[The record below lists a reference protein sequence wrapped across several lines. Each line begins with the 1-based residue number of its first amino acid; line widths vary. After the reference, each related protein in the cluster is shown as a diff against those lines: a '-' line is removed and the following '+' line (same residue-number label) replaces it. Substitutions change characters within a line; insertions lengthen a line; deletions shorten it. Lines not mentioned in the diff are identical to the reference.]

1 MNSEKPLVS
10 IICHCYNHSK
20 FVLETLKSVLNQTY
34 DNIEVIVVD
43 DFSTDNSADVIS
55 SFMVKHPEIKFIQN
69 HRNLGIT
76 KSFNRI
82 LKKTKG
88 KYIIDLAADDLLL
101 PNCVMQQVH
110 CFQNS
115 NYQNLGNEL
124 HKLVKQSKNIQ
135 KSDSESEGVTLT
147 IGSSESNTEGSSENY
162 SSTKGFSDKS
172 TKHQILSKIPII
184 NTFFIPFRCAF
195 SFSGANVCRIK

>member
-1 MNSEKPLVS
+1 MQGKNFRIVIVAES
-10 IICHCYNHSK
+10 
-20 FVLETLKSVLNQTY
+20 Y
-34 DNIEVIVVD
+34 DN
-43 DFSTDNSADVIS
+43 STI
-55 SFMVKHPEIKFIQN
+55 KEII
-69 HRNLGIT
+69 
-76 KSFNRI
+76 
-82 LKKTKG
+82 
-88 KYIIDLAADDLLL
+88 
-101 PNCVMQQVH
+101 
-110 CFQNS
+110 S

-172 TKHQILSKIPII
+172 TKYQILSKIPII